1 LSFSP
6 PAGSSRIAAMA
17 TTALIRRHHHITLCS
32 GGAQED
38 YDFHTKVL
46 SLKSVKKTAL
56 YDGDVPIYH
65 LYYGNDLGEESTLVT
80 TFPMRQSGRKG
91 RKGTGQVRWL
101 SLSVPQSSLAFWR
114 KRLTGHGF
122 EVREASRFGERALQF
137 QHPCGLDY
145 ELVGIADDNRKPY
158 SNGEVPPELAI
169 RGTHGIVVSAREH
182 ETSNEFMTQAW
193 SARRV
198 AEDGRFVRY
207 VFGDG
212 SGTASGQIVDFMLEP
227 ELPQA
232 SWTYGEGII
241 HHCAFQVD
249 DHSAQD
255 QVKFRL
261 EGMGFTDTSERKD
274 RGYFDSIYVRTPA
287 GALFEATVSK
297 PGGMTVDEKID
308 QLGTSFQIPK
318 PFAHRTKELME
329 YLEPLRY

>member
-1 LSFSP
+1 MVNS
-6 PAGSSRIAAMA
+6 AQ
-17 TTALIRRHHHITLCS
+17 IRRHHHITLCS

-65 LYYGNDLGEESTLVT
+65 FYYGNDLGEESTLVT
-80 TFPMRQSGRKG
+80 TFPMRQSGRKA
-91 RKGTGQVRWL
+91 RRGTGQIRTL
-101 SLSVPQSSLAFWR
+101 SLSIPESALGFWAQRLAA
-114 KRLTGHGF
+114 HGF
-122 EVREASRFGERALQF
+122 AVREASRFGERALQF

-145 ELVGIADDNRKPY
+145 ELVGIADDARKPY

-169 RGTHGIVVSAREH
+169 RGTHGIVVSVREH
-182 ETSNEFMTQAW
+182 ETSSEFMHHAW
-193 SARRV
+193 SGRRI

-207 VFGDG
+207 VFGDAT
-212 SGTASGQIVDFMLEP
+212 SDAPTGQVAGQVTGKIVDFMLEP

-232 SWTYGEGII
+232 SWTYGEGVV

-249 DHSAQD
+249 DLEAQD

-261 EGMGFTDTSERKD
+261 EGLGFTDTSERKD

-297 PGGMTVDEKID
+297 PGGMTVDEKLD
-308 QLGTSFQIPK
+308 ELGTSFQVPP
-318 PFAHRTKELME
+318 PFRHRSAELMA
-329 YLEPLRY
+329 YLEPLRW

>member
-1 LSFSP
+1 MP
-6 PAGSSRIAAMA
+6 IPAP
-17 TTALIRRHHHITLCS
+17 IRRHHHITLCS

-65 LYYGNDLGEESTLVT
+65 FYYGNDLGEESTLVT
-80 TFPMRQSGRKG
+80 TFPMRQSGRKA
-91 RKGTGQVRWL
+91 RRGTGQIRWL
-101 SLSVPQSSLAFWR
+101 SLSVPKSALGFWSQ
-114 KRLTGHGF
+114 RLTSHGF
-122 EVREASRFGERALQF
+122 AVRETSRFGERALQF

-158 SNGEVPPELAI
+158 SNGEVPSELAI
-169 RGTHGIVVSAREH
+169 RGTHGIVVSVREH
-182 ETSNEFMTQAW
+182 ETSNEFMTEAW
-193 SARRV
+193 SGRRI

-207 VFGDG
+207 IFGDG
-212 SGTASGQIVDFMLEP
+212 ASGQIVDYMLEP

-232 SWTYGEGII
+232 SWTYGEGVV

-249 DHSAQD
+249 DYAAQD
-255 QVKFRL
+255 AVKFRL
-261 EGMGFTDTSERKD
+261 EGLGFTDTSERKD

-297 PGGMTVDEKID
+297 PGGMTIDERYE
-308 QLGTSFQIPK
+308 QLGSSFQIPP
-318 PFAHRTKELME
+318 PFAHRTQELLA

>member
-1 LSFSP
+1 MAN
-6 PAGSSRIAAMA
+6 PAP
-17 TTALIRRHHHITLCS
+17 IRRHHHITLCS

-80 TFPMRQSGRKG
+80 TFPMRQSGRKA
-91 RKGTGQVRWL
+91 RRGTGQVRVL
-101 SLSVPQSSLAFWR
+101 SLSVPGSSLGFWA
-114 KRLTGHGF
+114 KRLAAHGF
-122 EVREASRFGERALQF
+122 EVRETARFGERALAF

-145 ELVGIADDNRKPY
+145 ELVGIADDSRKPY
-158 SNGEVPPELAI
+158 GNGEVPPELAI
-169 RGTHGIVVSAREH
+169 RGTHGIVVSVREH
-182 ETSNEFMTQAW
+182 ESSNEFMTEGW
-193 SARRV
+193 SGRRL

-212 SGTASGQIVDFMLEP
+212 ASGQIVDFMLEP

-232 SWTYGEGII
+232 SWTYGEGIV

-249 DHSAQD
+249 DLAAQD

-297 PGGMTVDEKID
+297 PGGMTVDERAD
-308 QLGTSFQIPK
+308 QLGASFQVPP
-318 PFAHRTKELME
+318 PFRHRTAELMA

>member
-1 LSFSP
+1 MAN
-6 PAGSSRIAAMA
+6 PAQ
-17 TTALIRRHHHITLCS
+17 IRRHHHITLCS

-56 YDGDVPIYH
+56 YDGTVPIYH

-91 RKGTGQVRWL
+91 RRGTGQIRTL
-101 SLSVPQSSLAFWR
+101 SLSVPQSSLGFWA
-114 KRLTGHGF
+114 KRLATHGF

-158 SNGEVPPELAI
+158 SNGEVPSELAI
-169 RGTHGIVVSAREH
+169 RGTHGIVVSVREH
-182 ETSNEFMTQAW
+182 ETSNEFMTQGW
-193 SARRV
+193 TARRTL
-198 AEDGRFVRY
+198 EDGRFVRY
-207 VFGDG
+207 VFGEG
-212 SGTASGQIVDFMLEP
+212 ASGQIVDFMLEP

-232 SWTYGEGII
+232 TWTFGEGVV

-249 DHSAQD
+249 DYAAQD
-255 QVKFRL
+255 QVKGSL
-261 EGMGFTDTSERKD
+261 EALGFTDTSERKD

-287 GALFEATVSK
+287 GAMFEATVSK
-297 PGGMTVDEKID
+297 PGGMTVDEPFDK
-308 QLGTSFQIPK
+308 LGTSFQVP
-318 PFAHRTKELME
+318 PVFADRAKEIMAF
-329 YLEPLRY
+329 LEPLRY

>member
-1 LSFSP
+1 
-6 PAGSSRIAAMA
+6 MA
-17 TTALIRRHHHITLCS
+17 TPPPIRRHHHITLCS

-80 TFPMRQSGRKG
+80 TFPMRQSGRKA
-91 RKGTGQVRWL
+91 RKGTGQIRTL
-101 SLSVPQSSLAFWR
+101 SLSVPQSSLGFWA
-114 KRLTGHGF
+114 KRLAGHGF
-122 EVREASRFGERALQF
+122 EVREAERFGERALAF

-158 SNGEVPPELAI
+158 SNGEVPSELAI
-169 RGTHGIVVSAREH
+169 RGTHAIVVSVREH
-182 ETSNEFMTQAW
+182 ETSNEFMTDGWTAK
-193 SARRV
+193 RI
-198 AEDGRFVRY
+198 AEDGRHVRY

-212 SGTASGQIVDFMLEP
+212 QGPDSGKIVDFALEP

-232 SWTYGEGII
+232 SWTYGEGVV

-249 DHSAQD
+249 DYSAQD

-297 PGGMTVDEKID
+297 PTGFTVDEKID
-308 QLGTSFQIPK
+308 QLGTSFQVPP
-318 PFAHRTKELME
+318 PFRHRTKDLMA
-329 YLEPLRY
+329 YLEPLKF

>member
-1 LSFSP
+1 
-6 PAGSSRIAAMA
+6 MA
-17 TTALIRRHHHITLCS
+17 TPAPIRRHHHITLCT

-65 LYYGNDLGEESTLVT
+65 LYYGNDLGEESTLLT
-80 TFPMRQSGRKG
+80 TFPMRQSGRKA
-91 RKGTGQVRWL
+91 RKGTGQIRTL
-101 SLSVPQSSLAFWR
+101 SLSVPVSALGFWR
-114 KRLTGHGF
+114 KRLTSHGF
-122 EVREASRFGERALQF
+122 EVREAGRFGERALQF

-158 SNGEVPPELAI
+158 SNGEVPAENAI
-169 RGTHGIVVSAREH
+169 RGTHAIVVSVREH
-182 ETSNEFMTQAW
+182 ETSNEFMTGGW
-193 SARRV
+193 TARRI

-207 VFGDG
+207 AFGD
-212 SGTASGQIVDFMLEP
+212 SPTPQPGQIVDFALEP

-232 SWTYGEGII
+232 SWTYGEGIV

-249 DHSAQD
+249 DYTAQD

-261 EGMGFTDTSERKD
+261 EGMGFTDCSERKD

-297 PGGMTVDEKID
+297 PTGFTVDENID
-308 QLGTSFQIPK
+308 QLGTSFQVPP
-318 PFAHRTKELME
+318 PFRHRTKELME